1 MALNCTIHV
10 GLVARLLNQ
19 LVVETL
25 VIALKVVMLRVFF
38 HDFPK
43 VVLAQRDDLI
53 ETLGSDGENESLR
66 VGIQVGAARRELQ
79 DFGSRLF
86 GNL

>member
-38 HDFPK
+38 HGFPK
-43 VVLAQRDDLI
+43 VVLAQQDDLI

-66 VGIQVGAARRELQ
+66 VRIQIWASRWKLHCRAR
-79 DFGSRLF
+79 FSS
-86 GNL
+86 